1 MCNVAENEESGF
13 QRREKVNLVNR
24 VDPQLERH
32 SSSKLVSFSP
42 RRNVV
47 GVDLALDVDVLIDS
61 DVKELDGNQRL
72 RVVHLSFL
80 AIVGVVHKVESA
92 VRREVHQLS
101 DFFGVFFP
109 FIFANFVSLCATG
122 DIRSLSIL
130 SWQHPNHPIQLDDDA
145 WLAVLVSI
153 VTVTDSRA
161 VLQNGAVE
169 LTGALWV
176 VLHIATV
183 LLQEVLVGGAL
194 VIFLGLDGV
203 VVG

>member
-32 SSSKLVSFSP
+32 SSSELVSFSP
-42 RRNVV
+42 SGNVV
-47 GVDLALDVDVLIDS
+47 GVDLALDVDVLIDG

-101 DFFGVFFP
+101 DFFSVFF
-109 FIFANFVSLCATG
+109 LCATG

-130 SWQHPNHPIQLDDDA
+130 SWQHPDHPIQLDDDA

-161 VLQNGAVE
+161 VLQNSAVE
-169 LTGALWV
+169 LTGALRV
-176 VLHIATV
+176 VLHIAAV